1 MKKLC
6 FGFILFGFFWMGGV
20 PSMAKEKRKTGV
32 LSKTTFTD
40 SAFGYTTSFPPLW
53 KSKVKDEP
61 SLVRLTLEKNDVQIN
76 PRFSLE
82 RSNAGTRP
90 RFLILADT
98 TSHILDDFVKLLF
111 GDRPW
116 KRRGEYLKALDWRPL
131 DEELDRRRVTVAGQ
145 PGMQISFAR
154 DMTAYFAET
163 SETTSGMEF
172 RAEVVT
178 VFKKENR
185 IYTTVLFS
193 SKFFLES
200 NAKDVLPVFAD
211 WKFLEEAPAVE
222 AAPKDN

>member
-1 MKKLC
+1 MKKIC
-6 FGFILFGFFWMGGV
+6 FGIAFFAFVWMAAA
-20 PSMAKEKRKTGV
+20 PSVAKDKTKTGV
-32 LSKTTFTD
+32 LDKNSFTD
-40 SAFGYTTSFPPLW
+40 SVFGYTTSFPPLW
-53 KSKVKDEP
+53 KFKVKDEP
-61 SLVRLTLEKNDVQIN
+61 SLMRLTLEKSDVQIN
-76 PRFSLE
+76 PRFSPE

-98 TSHILDDFVKLLF
+98 TSHILDDFVKLVF

-131 DEELDRRRVTVAGQ
+131 DEEFDRRRVTVAGQ

-154 DMTAYFAET
+154 DMTVYFAET

-172 RAEVVT
+172 RAQVIT

-185 IYTTVLFS
+185 IYTAVLFS

-200 NAKDVLPVFAD
+200 NFKDVMPVFTD
-211 WKFLEEAPAVE
+211 WKFLEAGPPGEPAPA
-222 AAPKDN
+222 DN

>member
-1 MKKLC
+1 MRKL
-6 FGFILFGFFWMGGV
+6 FVGFVLFGFVWPTV
-20 PSMAKEKRKTGV
+20 QASARDKPKTGV
-32 LSKTTFTD
+32 IVKNTFTD
-40 SAFGYTTSFPPLW
+40 SAFGYSTSFPPLW

-98 TSHILDDFVKLLF
+98 TSHILEDFVKLLF

-116 KRRGEYLKALDWRPL
+116 KHRGEYLKALDWRPL

-145 PGMQISFAR
+145 PGIQISFAR

-163 SETTSGMEF
+163 RETTAGMEF
-172 RAEVVT
+172 RAQAVT
-178 VFKKENR
+178 VFKKGGR

-200 NAKDVLPVFAD
+200 NFKDVMPVFAD
-211 WKFLEEAPAVE
+211 WKFLEESSPAEAPPAE
-222 AAPKDN
+222 N